1 MFARALRRTAVAS
14 SALFAG
20 SVAGSLYLSPEK
32 DPLFLAKATSRSLRT
47 VTTGV
52 AVVADYEWSLRSS
65 VTEGISRDEY
75 AALKSEIHLRCAQRM
90 LRAIQKNG
98 GVYVKLG
105 QHVSALEYLLPA
117 EYVETMRVLQDQ
129 CPPSSLEDINKLFET
144 DLGVP
149 MNDVFASFDEEPIGV
164 ASIAQVHRARLRD
177 GRDVAVKI
185 QHPDIRTFSML
196 DIELTAGFVKM
207 VKRLFPDFEFGWL
220 ADEMRDNLPCELDFN
235 YEAKNAEIVESNF
248 RGSDRLVAV
257 PKVYWVKPRL
267 MCMEFVEGKRIDDLD
282 YMRQHQIDPS
292 QVAVELNRIFSE
304 MIFYHGFLHSD
315 PHPGNLM
322 IQPQPVKSPVLPIF
336 RLFQLPRNFK
346 IILLDHGL
354 YRTLDKQ
361 FCHNYAWLWES
372 LIRGDEDKIRYWSKQ
387 IAQVDT
393 YELFACMITGR
404 NWDTITSGGVKTD
417 RHTSELDE
425 VTSSAAFYFKE
436 ISSVLAQV
444 PRPLLLVFKTN
455 DLLRSVARSLQLSEW
470 ASVSVMSMY
479 VLEKCALSGDV
490 EGISEWARF
499 VLERVLARVAVWLY
513 EHNWL

>member
-1 MFARALRRTAVAS
+1 MFARALRRTVVAS
-14 SALFAG
+14 TVLFAG
-20 SVAGSLYLSPEK
+20 SAAGSLYLSPEK
-32 DPLFLAKATSRSLRT
+32 DLFFLAKATSRSLRT

-52 AVVADYEWSLRSS
+52 AVVADYQWSLRSS
-65 VTEGISRDEY
+65 VTEGMPRDDY
-75 AALKSEIHLRCAQRM
+75 VALKSDIHLRCAKRM
-90 LRAIQKNG
+90 LCAIQKNG

-149 MNDVFASFDEEPIGV
+149 MKYVFASFDEEPIGV
-164 ASIAQVHRARLRD
+164 ASIAQVHRARLQD
-177 GRDVAVKI
+177 GRDVAIKI
-185 QHPDIRTFSML
+185 QHPGIRTFSML

-207 VKRLFPDFEFGWL
+207 VKQLFPDFEFGWL
-220 ADEMRDNLPCELDFN
+220 ADEMRNNLPCELDFN
-235 YEAKNAEIVESNF
+235 YEAKNAEIVESHF
-248 RGSDRLVAV
+248 RGSDRLVTV

-282 YMRQHQIDPS
+282 YLREHHIDPS

-322 IQPQPVKSPVLPIF
+322 IQPQPVKTPVLPLF
-336 RLFQLPRNFK
+336 RLFRHPRNFK

-361 FCHNYAWLWES
+361 FRHDYAWLWES
-372 LIRGDEDKIRYWSKQ
+372 LIRGDEDRIRYWSKQ
-387 IAQVDT
+387 VAEVDM

-404 NWDTITSGGVKTD
+404 NWDTITSGGVKSD
-417 RHTSELDE
+417 RRMSELDN

-455 DLLRSVARSLQLSEW
+455 DLLRSVARSLKLSEW

-479 VLEKCALSGDV
+479 VLETCALSGEV
-490 EGISEWARF
+490 EGVSEWARF